1 MINGAVID
9 FEVGVEVNIEENEKV
24 SDNSDL
30 DSLSSFTDNEE
41 RDNDVSFYASFNNFE
56 ADIDETLQNIYKIQ
70 GLQDIEN
77 FDEFSNLCESSEEKP
92 EIDGFDNSAEKV
104 KKISESL
111 LPKSNLNDQIEHNS
125 FIRAILYA
133 IRYEKENKT
142 DICDK
147 NEFKNIIDDK
157 SIEQLHKKNMNLY

>member
-1 MINGAVID
+1 MVQFID
-9 FEVGVEVNIEENEKV
+9 FEVGVEADIEENDEA

-30 DSLSSFTDNEE
+30 DSLSSFFDNEE
-41 RDNDVSFYASFNNFE
+41 RENNVSFYRCFNNVE
-56 ADIDETLQNIYKIQ
+56 DDINETLKYEYEK

-77 FDEFSNLCESSEEKP
+77 FNEIFNFWESSELEP
-92 EIDGFDNSAEKV
+92 EIDDFDKSAETV
-104 KKISESL
+104 KKFSESL

-147 NEFKNIIDDK
+147 NGFKNMIDKKLID
-157 SIEQLHKKNMNLY
+157 QLDEKNLNLY